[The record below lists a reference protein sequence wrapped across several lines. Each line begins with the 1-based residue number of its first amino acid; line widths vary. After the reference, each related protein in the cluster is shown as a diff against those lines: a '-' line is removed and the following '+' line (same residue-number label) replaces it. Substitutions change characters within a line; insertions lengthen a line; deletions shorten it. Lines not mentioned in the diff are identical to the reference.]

1 MKSEALRAKAQGS
14 LNRFQAKSRRGSVR
28 SDDTTGKVLRRR
40 DKNNWDIKEFIKEC
54 HKVAK
59 TKGWWEVDR
68 NEGELIALMHSE
80 LSEALESMRNHGRK
94 DEVAEELADC
104 CIRIFDYCGARKIDL
119 EKALLKKIEY
129 NKSRPYKHG
138 KKF

>member
-1 MKSEALRAKAQGS
+1 MKS
-14 LNRFQAKSRRGSVR
+14 
-28 SDDTTGKVLRRR
+28 
-40 DKNNWDIKEFIKEC
+40 KNNWDIKEFIKEC